1 MIHVFTS
8 IFICCYKT
16 KRLLLFCT
24 LPHAFQGD
32 SVENKSAGQK
42 KRGGAQVLPKSIYI
56 RNNVKKLK
64 GTVINL
70 TFHSYKYVEDHQQI
84 RHAEPLKNYFQ
95 KSPKVLQYTDRPLE
109 VEYMAYTI
117 SKG

>member
-1 MIHVFTS
+1 MPFKVTVSKIRV
-8 IFICCYKT
+8 
-16 KRLLLFCT
+16 
-24 LPHAFQGD
+24 QG
-32 SVENKSAGQK
+32 KK

>member
-1 MIHVFTS
+1 MFLHPFLSAAIKQKGYF
-8 IFICCYKT
+8 K
-16 KRLLLFCT
+16 LLLFCT

-64 GTVINL
+64 GTFINL
-70 TFHSYKYVEDHQQI
+70 TFHSYKYVEDH
-84 RHAEPLKNYFQ
+84 
-95 KSPKVLQYTDRPLE
+95 
-109 VEYMAYTI
+109 
-117 SKG
+117 